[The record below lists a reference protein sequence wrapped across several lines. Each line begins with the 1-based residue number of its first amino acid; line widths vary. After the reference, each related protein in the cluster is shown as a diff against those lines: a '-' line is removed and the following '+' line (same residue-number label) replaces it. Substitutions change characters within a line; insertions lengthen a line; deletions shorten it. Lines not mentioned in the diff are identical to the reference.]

1 MADEE
6 HLAILN
12 QGVEAWN
19 DWRNKNPDERPILRN
34 LNLVGVNLIGVDL
47 HKAILIGTNLSGAIL
62 HSANLQECIFSTATL
77 YNTDI
82 RSANLAGADLRW
94 ANFCN
99 SFLQDANLQDIDAS
113 YAKLDGSN
121 LLNANLCQAKFYASH
136 LSGALLAGADL
147 SRADFTRA
155 ELRKAEL
162 IQAKL
167 LGTNFTEANL
177 SEAGLT
183 GVQAWATVFERVKLT
198 GACIEDWHLV
208 KANLNDISCDY
219 VYLENQKQ
227 RRFPINRNFSEG
239 EFTKLFEADH
249 SYNRLA
255 VLDQIICRF
264 EKLLNDNPQGNE
276 SLFHNFLKENPSL
289 LDLYGIVESEP
300 QFYYPSNEFSPTGKS
315 RLEPDFIIRYPGN
328 RFKLVEIEKPGKQ
341 IATKQGHPTSQFT
354 QAAWQ
359 LGEWEHY
366 IQNYPHLLKEKYPGI
381 PTHRSFMLVIGRR
394 ISSEYMELLPKKFPH
409 DEVFTYDD
417 LLDKAKQAH
426 AALVALSI

>member
-1 MADEE
+1 MANQE
-6 HLAILN
+6 HLAILK
-12 QGVEAWN
+12 QGVEVWN
-19 DWRNKNPDERPILRN
+19 QWRQENLDIKPDLSQAILRN
-34 LNLVGVNLIGVDL
+34 EDFCGANFKEVDFTKTDLTKTGLNQASLRGANLKKSCLNETDLSESFLNQAELRWSSLVSANLREADLIEANLIG
-47 HKAILIGTNLSGAIL
+47 
-62 HSANLQECIFSTATL
+62 
-77 YNTDI
+77 
-82 RSANLAGADLRW
+82 
-94 ANFCN
+94 
-99 SFLQDANLQDIDAS
+99 
-113 YAKLDGSN
+113 
-121 LLNANLCQAKFYASH
+121 
-136 LSGALLAGADL
+136 
-147 SRADFTRA
+147 ADFI
-155 ELRKAEL
+155 K
-162 IQAKL
+162 
-167 LGTNFTEANL
+167 ANL
-177 SEAGLT
+177 SDACLWKA
-183 GVQAWATVFERVKLT
+183 QAIETDFSGAVLT
-198 GACIEDWHLV
+198 GACIDACNFY
-208 KANLNDISCDY
+208 KANFNGAICEY
-219 VYLENQKQ
+219 IFLETNQQK
-227 RRFPINRNFSEG
+227 RLPSDRNFEPK
-239 EFTKLFEADH
+239 EFSKLFLADC
-249 SYNRLA
+249 SYSRLA

-328 RFKLVEIEKPGKQ
+328 RYKLVEIEKPGKQ

-354 QAAWQ
+354 QASWQ

-417 LLDKAKQAH
+417 LLNKAKQAH